1 MDNAEGV
8 LTSKTVVG
16 EPIRIDDTIIIPLSD
31 VTIGCGAGANNSL
44 NGTKKDSG
52 MGGFSAKMS
61 PTAVLIIRDG
71 YTKVVNVKT
80 QDTLGKLV
88 DSLPELIDKLLNKDT
103 LLGYEK
109 VETKDDDGNVTA
121 TTWYEVYQTDL
132 VNPGLDET
140 RSYPKFTGAPPATP
154 LPSSS

>member
-1 MDNAEGV
+1 MAETKNNVSTLVKSLMDNAEGV

-88 DSLPELIDKLLNKDT
+88 DSLPELIDKIRNKNT
-103 LLGYEK
+103 R
-109 VETKDDDGNVTA
+109 VTDDQAVDA
-121 TTWYEVYQTDL
+121 AFPE
-132 VNPGLDET
+132 
-140 RSYPKFTGAPPATP
+140 GAGAAEEPIDAE
-154 LPSSS
+154 

>member
-1 MDNAEGV
+1 MKSLMDNAEGV

-71 YTKVVNVKT
+71 YTKVVNVKN

-88 DSLPELIDKLLNKDT
+88 DYLPELVDKIRNKNTRVTVNNGSAGPLRLSEADISEQSRAPKYLPLLFS
-103 LLGYEK
+103 LLFFYF
-109 VETKDDDGNVTA
+109 V
-121 TTWYEVYQTDL
+121 
-132 VNPGLDET
+132 
-140 RSYPKFTGAPPATP
+140 F
-154 LPSSS
+154 